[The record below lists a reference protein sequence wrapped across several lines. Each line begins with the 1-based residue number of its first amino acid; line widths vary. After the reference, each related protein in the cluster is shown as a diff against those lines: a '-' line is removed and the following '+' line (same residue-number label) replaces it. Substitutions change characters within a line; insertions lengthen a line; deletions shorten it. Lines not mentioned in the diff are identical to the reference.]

1 MNKNENKEPPRRKR
15 FLDRAALNPSQTRTW
30 VFSSAP
36 RTLVIARHHFGL
48 SQPAPAA
55 PTHSLN
61 RAETYSHPW
70 TLNQR

>member
-1 MNKNENKEPPRRKR
+1 MRIKNPDRRQT
-15 FLDRAALNPSQTRTW
+15 FFDRAALNASQEQTW
-30 VFSSAP
+30 VFSFAP
-36 RTLVIARHHFGL
+36 WTLVIARHHFGL